1 MSIKIV
7 VDANVII
14 SALIGGSS
22 RDILF
27 DHRYDFLTTEFT
39 LEEVKKYIPEIA
51 KKSKADEK
59 FITETLELI
68 PLTIKKRDFYEE
80 SLSEAEEMIGEI
92 DEKDVEILGLAIETN
107 DYLWSQDKDFEKAGY
122 EKLLKT
128 KDFF

>member
-92 DEKDVEILGLAIETN
+92 DEKDVDILGLAIKTN
-107 DYLWSQDKDFEKAGY
+107 NYLWSQDKDFEKAGY

>member
-27 DHRYDFLTTEFT
+27 DHRYDFLTTKFT

-51 KKSKADEK
+51 KKSDTDEK
-59 FITETLELI
+59 FIMETLELI
-68 PLTIKKRDFYEE
+68 PLTIKKRNFYEE
-80 SLSEAEEMIGEI
+80 SLNEAEEMIGEI
-92 DEKDVEILGLAIETN
+92 DEKDVDILGLAIETN
-107 DYLWSQDKDFEKAGY
+107 NYLWSQDKDFEKAGY